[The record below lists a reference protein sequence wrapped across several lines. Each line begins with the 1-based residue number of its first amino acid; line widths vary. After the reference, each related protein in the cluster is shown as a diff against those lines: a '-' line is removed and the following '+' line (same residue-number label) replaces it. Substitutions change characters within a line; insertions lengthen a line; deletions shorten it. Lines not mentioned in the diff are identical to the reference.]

1 MRVLYSIT
9 APEVI
14 EYNIVLVFR
23 LNLVPKGSNIAQP
36 NVIKF
41 KDSRTPPPPPTPLLV
56 KKNVRDFFNLTHFKT
71 FRLRW
76 VRLFRVRL
84 GYGRKVDLG
93 RFTLHHAA
101 GTTISRM
108 AEGSLNYPPL
118 FSQVLEPLYYIMAV
132 TKGTVFPGS

>member
-41 KDSRTPPPPPTPLLV
+41 KDSRTPPLPRPLHWLNKMYV
-56 KKNVRDFFNLTHFKT
+56 T
-71 FRLRW
+71 FL
-76 VRLFRVRL
+76 
-84 GYGRKVDLG
+84 
-93 RFTLHHAA
+93 
-101 GTTISRM
+101 I
-108 AEGSLNYPPL
+108 
-118 FSQVLEPLYYIMAV
+118 
-132 TKGTVFPGS
+132 